1 MKLLALDTAS
11 RACSVAIATPDG
23 VIERHLDAGQHHT
36 DVVIAALEEVLATA
50 GLSCASLDAIAF
62 GQGPGTFSGVRTAA
76 AIAQGL
82 ALAHDLPLVPVS
94 SLAALAAG
102 GARLHRA
109 TAVVAA
115 LDARR
120 SQVYF
125 GAYRFTAGALL
136 ATTVIADCLATPT
149 EIVLATPGD
158 WLAVGQG
165 WSAYADVFAHNL
177 PDLVRLEPLYPH
189 AQDLARL
196 ARQHWDAGV
205 RVSACEALPVYVR
218 EALE

>member
-1 MKLLALDTAS
+1 MKLLALETS
-11 RACSVAIATPDG
+11 TRACSVALATPDG

-36 DVVIAALEEVLATA
+36 DVVIAALEDTLATA
-50 GLSCASLDAIAF
+50 GLTCASLDAIAF

-102 GARLHRA
+102 GARMHGA
-109 TAVVAA
+109 TSVVAA

-120 SQVYF
+120 GQIYL
-125 GAYRFTAGALL
+125 GAYRFTANALL
-136 ATTVIADCLATPT
+136 ATTVITDCVSTPLEVTLA
-149 EIVLATPGD
+149 APGD
-158 WLAVGQG
+158 WLAVGDG
-165 WSAYADVFAHNL
+165 WSVYADVFAH
-177 PDLVRLEPLYPH
+177 DLAHLTRLEPRYPH

-196 ARQHWDAGV
+196 ALQRWNAGV
-205 RVSACEALPVYVR
+205 RVNACDALPVYLR